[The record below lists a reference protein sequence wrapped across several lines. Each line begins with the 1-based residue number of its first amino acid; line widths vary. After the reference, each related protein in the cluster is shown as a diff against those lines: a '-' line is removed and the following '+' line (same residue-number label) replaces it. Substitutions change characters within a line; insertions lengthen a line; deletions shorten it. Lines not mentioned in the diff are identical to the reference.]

1 MKTHTHTQ
9 HNTTQQQQLFINY
22 KLKSVAHMN
31 WRTMTYKSINT
42 FIDDLFAFVIKMPL
56 MHRLA
61 CLRDDLIFFIFL
73 YQRWIYRVDYT
84 RVNEFGQCAIMP
96 TEQENDN
103 QMLSATL
110 SSLGNDN
117 QSAETATNDISTTD
131 LATATSNSA
140 ATVRRR
146 RGAKE
151 K

>member
-1 MKTHTHTQ
+1 
-9 HNTTQQQQLFINY
+9 
-22 KLKSVAHMN
+22 
-31 WRTMTYKSINT
+31 
-42 FIDDLFAFVIKMPL
+42 MPL

>member
-1 MKTHTHTQ
+1 MKTHTH
-9 HNTTQQQQLFINY
+9 TTQQQQLFINY

>member
-1 MKTHTHTQ
+1 MKKKIT
-9 HNTTQQQQLFINY
+9 QQQLFINY

>member
-1 MKTHTHTQ
+1 MKTHTH
-9 HNTTQQQQLFINY
+9 TTQQQQLFINY

-96 TEQENDN
+96 TEQEHDN

>member
-1 MKTHTHTQ
+1 MTP
-9 HNTTQQQQLFINY
+9 QLFINY

>member
-1 MKTHTHTQ
+1 
-9 HNTTQQQQLFINY
+9 
-22 KLKSVAHMN
+22 
-31 WRTMTYKSINT
+31 MTYKSINT

-96 TEQENDN
+96 TEQEHEN
-103 QMLSATL
+103 QILSATI
-110 SSLGNDN
+110 SSLGNDT
-117 QSAETATNDISTTD
+117 QSAETATYDKSNTD
-131 LATATSNSA
+131 PATVRSNSA
-140 ATVRRR
+140 TTVRRR

>member
-1 MKTHTHTQ
+1 MKKKIT
-9 HNTTQQQQLFINY
+9 QQQLFINY
-22 KLKSVAHMN
+22 TLKSVAHMN